1 MNIPEYRA
9 GKKLFLLCIVSIE
22 FTKKVDLIEN
32 CKGFVLLNSA
42 SVYVHIKHSLRSFL
56 NIL

>member
-1 MNIPEYRA
+1 M
-9 GKKLFLLCIVSIE
+9 LFSLCIVSIE

-32 CKGFVLLNSA
+32 CKGFVLFNSA
-42 SVYVHIKHSLRSFL
+42 SVYVHIKRSLRSFL